1 MDKNEYCE
9 IRSNI
14 HEDYENDEE
23 CDELY
28 TKCLREENPRVDF
41 TVSSEINKKLLKK
54 DTWECKESI
63 STKLSVE
70 LASATASGSGIIG
83 MIDTIDRPADAKAEG
98 TFARSGSYAEA
109 FENKPGKRLPKAG
122 VYAEAGVGRASA
134 EFSIFRA
141 EAKGPNASAGAEAT
155 VARLGAG
162 AMAQAE
168 IASASA
174 SAGPLD
180 VKLGLGVDTGA
191 YIGLGGVEVKLLGC
205 GFSIGRKTSISFLG
219 SELSFSL

>member
-1 MDKNEYCE
+1 C
-9 IRSNI
+9 S
-14 HEDYENDEE
+14 ENRDV
-23 CDELY
+23 
-28 TKCLREENPRVDF
+28 K
-41 TVSSEINKKLLKK
+41 S
-54 DTWECKESI
+54 DTFS
-63 STKLSVE
+63 
-70 LASATASGSGIIG
+70 TASGSGIIG

-98 TFARSGSYAEA
+98 TYARSGSYKEA
-109 FENKPGKRLPKAG
+109 FKNKPGKRIPKAG

-134 EFSIFRA
+134 EYRIFRA

-191 YIGLGGVEVKLLGC
+191 YIGLGGVEVKILGC
-205 GFSIGRKTSISFLG
+205 GFSFGRKTSVSVLG
-219 SELSFSL
+219 SELSFSF

>member
-1 MDKNEYCE
+1 RLCGLDA
-9 IRSNI
+9 I
-14 HEDYENDEE
+14 
-23 CDELY
+23 LVQY
-28 TKCLREENPRVDF
+28 TA
-41 TVSSEINKKLLKK
+41 
-54 DTWECKESI
+54 I
-63 STKLSVE
+63 SDVFMN
-70 LASATASGSGIIG
+70 GIIG
-83 MIDTIDRPADAKAEG
+83 MIDTIDRPADAKAES
-98 TFARSGSYAEA
+98 TYARSGSYKEA
-109 FENKPGKRLPKAG
+109 FENKPGKRIPKAG

-155 VARLGAG
+155 VARLGVG

-191 YIGLGGVEVKLLGC
+191 YIGLGGVEVKILGC
-205 GFSIGRKTSISFLG
+205 GFSFGRKTSISLLG
-219 SELSFSL
+219 SELSFSF